1 MAVRSVSRWSSWE
14 AATPRSRALF
24 DRAQRVLPGGV
35 NSPVRGTSSF
45 RPYPVYLERGDGA
58 HVTDVDGN
66 RYVDVIMGLGPVVL
80 GHNEPSVVAAIAEQA
95 AGGSV
100 FATCTPLEVEVAE
113 TFCRMVPV
121 ADMVRFTSSGTESTM
136 HAMRLARG
144 FTGKTKILKFEG
156 HFHGNH
162 DHVLVSVTPPLDKV
176 GPADHP
182 ARIPVGRGIPPEHYE
197 HTLIAVWNDLD
208 AVERVIREHRDDLA
222 AVITEP
228 VMANKGFIGPEP
240 GFLQGLREITRA
252 NDVLLILDEVITGFR
267 FAPGGAQEVYG
278 VQPDLATF
286 AKAMANGASIGAFAG
301 RREIMSLLGDMTVRH
316 AGTYN
321 AALVPLAATRATLAR
336 LQANDHEAYRI
347 LEARGRRLIDG
358 LRQAIAATGEQAI
371 VQGTGS
377 MLQLYFTPAEKIRSY
392 RETATVDHERFI
404 RFAHEMIARGVMVHP
419 DPFEHWFLST
429 AHSDP
434 DIDTVLA
441 AAEDSLRAV
450 RAG

>member
-1 MAVRSVSRWSSWE
+1 
-14 AATPRSRALF
+14 
-24 DRAQRVLPGGV
+24 
-35 NSPVRGTSSF
+35 
-45 RPYPVYLERGDGA
+45 
-58 HVTDVDGN
+58 VTDVDGN

-113 TFCRMVPV
+113 TFCRMVPG

-144 FTGKTKILKFEG
+144 FTGKNKILKFEG

-162 DHVLVSVTPPLDKV
+162 DHVLVSVTPPLDQA
-176 GPADHP
+176 GPADAP
-182 ARIPVGRGIPPEHYE
+182 ARVPVGRGIPPEHYE
-197 HTLIAVWNDLD
+197 HTLIAVWNDLE
-208 AVERVIREHRDDLA
+208 AVERVIRAQRHDLA

-228 VMANKGFIGPEP
+228 VMANKGFIAPEP

-278 VQPDLATF
+278 VLPDLATF

-301 RREIMSLLGDMTVRH
+301 RRDIMALLADMTVRH

-336 LQANDHEAYRI
+336 LQANANEAYRV

-358 LRQAIAATGEQAI
+358 LRAAIAATGEQAI

-377 MLQLYFTPAEKIRSY
+377 MLQLYFTPAARIRNY
-392 RETATVDHERFI
+392 RETASVDHDRFI
-404 RFAHEMIARGVMVHP
+404 RFAHEMIARGVMLHP

-429 AHSDP
+429 AHTEA
-434 DIDTVLA
+434 DIDTVVA
-441 AAEDSLRAV
+441 AAEDSLRAL
-450 RAG
+450 RRG

>member
-1 MAVRSVSRWSSWE
+1 MAVRSVPRWSSWE
-14 AATPRSRALF
+14 AATPRSKALF
-24 DRAQRVLPGGV
+24 ERAQRVLPGGV

-58 HVTDVDGN
+58 HVYDVDGN

-80 GHNEPSVVAAIAEQA
+80 GHNEPSVVAAISEQA
-95 AGGSV
+95 ANGSV

-113 TFCRMVPV
+113 QFCRMVPS
-121 ADMVRFTSSGTESTM
+121 ADLVRFTSSGTESTM

-144 FTGKTKILKFEG
+144 FTGKNKILKFEG

-162 DHVLVSVTPPLDKV
+162 DQVLLSVTPPLDRV
-176 GPADHP
+176 GPAEAP
-182 ARIPVGRGIPPEHYE
+182 ARLPVGRGIPAEHYQ
-197 HTLIAVWNDLD
+197 HTLLAVWNDLD
-208 AVERVIREHRDDLA
+208 AVERVIREHRHDLA

-228 VMANKGFIGPEP
+228 VMANKGFIAPEP

-278 VQPDLATF
+278 VVPDLATF
-286 AKAMANGASIGAFAG
+286 AKAMANGATIGAFAG
-301 RREIMSLLGDMTVRH
+301 RRDIMAMLGDMTVRH

-321 AALVPLAATRATLAR
+321 AALVPLAAAKATLWR
-336 LQANDHEAYRI
+336 LTEDNNAAYDV
-347 LEARGRRLIDG
+347 LQARGRQLIDG
-358 LRQAIAATGEQAI
+358 LRAVIAATGEQAI
-371 VQGTGS
+371 VQGTAS
-377 MLQLYFTPAEKIRSY
+377 MLQLYFTPAERIRSF
-392 RETATVDHERFI
+392 RETAGMDHERFML
-404 RFAHEMIARGVMVHP
+404 FAHEMIARGVMIHP

-429 AHSDP
+429 AHTDE

-441 AAEDSLRAV
+441 AAEDSLRALP
-450 RAG
+450 RR